1 MASSHSQNQEDWGWT
16 LNPCFLEAHAL
27 PGHQAACC
35 LRQCPWKTPDTLAA
49 QSLSPSPLN
58 FPTAEW

>member
-1 MASSHSQNQEDWGWT
+1 MASSHSQNQEGRGWT

-35 LRQCPWKTPDTLAA
+35 LRQCSRKTPDTLAA
-49 QSLSPSPLN
+49 QSLSPSPLK
-58 FPTAEW
+58 FPTVEW